1 MIVWSN
7 SAVFVQPSQI
17 LTNTFHSCTC
27 NDCYISWEDEDVSI
41 FFFSKRPGKIL
52 GEGKYKSLATK
63 LNTVKPME
71 TCGVQCSLQIFSNQL
86 FRISVHKGEGNLFQ
100 NKTGAEM
107 SRKHKC

>member
-1 MIVWSN
+1 MIVIYRGKTRM
-7 SAVFVQPSQI
+7 SQ
-17 LTNTFHSCTC
+17 
-27 NDCYISWEDEDVSI
+27 Y
-41 FFFSKRPGKIL
+41 FFSKRPGKIS

-71 TCGVQCSLQIFSNQL
+71 TCGVQCSLRIFSNQL
-86 FRISVHKGEGNLFQ
+86 LRISVHKGEGNLFQ